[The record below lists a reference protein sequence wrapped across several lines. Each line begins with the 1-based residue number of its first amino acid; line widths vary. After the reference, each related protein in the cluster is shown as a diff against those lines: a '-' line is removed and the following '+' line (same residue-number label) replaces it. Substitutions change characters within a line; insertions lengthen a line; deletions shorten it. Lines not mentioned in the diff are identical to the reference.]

1 MSTIY
6 IHWPYCLSKCYY
18 CDFNSIVCKNKINY
32 LKYYQLYKNVLHK
45 FIEQFYDNEEI
56 TSIYFGGGTPS
67 LVDPIFIDN
76 LLNYIYKTF
85 KISRDVEI
93 TIEVNPKT
101 IDKYKANKF
110 KLSGINR
117 ISIGVQSLID
127 EDLRILGR
135 IHNSYDAIKCIYDM
149 SNIFNNVS
157 IDIIYNRPG
166 QKIEDWIEELNQVL
180 LLPIQHVSMY
190 ELIIEEN
197 TYIKYLIDK
206 GFIEQPSND
215 SDFME
220 ETIKIA
226 ESNGFEM
233 YEISNY
239 VKNGTQLYS
248 KHNLSY
254 WNYDRYYGVGAGAHS
269 RVSNGNELYAIEQVN
284 NVNDWLLWA
293 ENPKFNLELLSEDD
307 IYKEQLIMGLRTKFG
322 VNISNLNKKMVKKYK
337 LFDKMRVLKKNS
349 YIMEASCDP
358 TSVEQLCD
366 PTAVAAVDTDS
377 NLILTYKGM
386 LKLNM
391 IVEYL
396 T

>member
-18 CDFNSIVCKNKINY
+18 CDFNSVVCKNNINY
-32 LKYYQLYKNVLHK
+32 LKYYQLYKNVLNK
-45 FIEQFYDNEEI
+45 FKEQFYNNEEI

-76 LLNYIYKTF
+76 LLNYIYNIF
-85 KISRDVEI
+85 RISDNVEI
-93 TIEVNPKT
+93 TIEANPKT
-101 IDKYKANKF
+101 IDKYKAQQF
-110 KLSGINR
+110 KCSGVNR
-117 ISIGVQSLID
+117 ISIGVQSIID
-127 EDLRILGR
+127 EDLRVLGR
-135 IHNSYDAIKCIYDM
+135 IHNSYDAIKCVYDM
-149 SNIFNNVS
+149 SDIFNNIS

-166 QKIEDWIEELNQVL
+166 QKIEDWVEELNRIL
-180 LLPIQHVSMY
+180 LLPIQHISMY
-190 ELIIEEN
+190 ELIIEDN

-206 GFIEQPSND
+206 GFIEKPSNN
-215 SDFME
+215 SKFME

-226 ESNGFEM
+226 KYNGFEM

-239 VKNGTQLYS
+239 VKKDKRLYS

-269 RVSNGNELYAIEQVN
+269 RVSNGNNIYAIEQLN
-284 NVNDWLLWA
+284 NINDWLLWS
-293 ENPKFNLELLSEDD
+293 ENPEFDLEQLSEDD

-322 VNISNLNKKMVKKYK
+322 VNINNLNKKMIKKYK
-337 LFDKMRVLKKNS
+337 LFDKMKVLKENS
-349 YIMEASCDP
+349 YI
-358 TSVEQLCD
+358 
-366 PTAVAAVDTDS
+366 VDTTEINTVDNNN

>member
-45 FIEQFYDNEEI
+45 FIEQFYNNEEI

-67 LVDPIFIDN
+67 LIDPIFIDN
-76 LLNYIYKTF
+76 LLNYIYRTF
-85 KISRDVEI
+85 KISSDVEI
-93 TIEVNPKT
+93 TIETNPKT
-101 IDKYKANKF
+101 IDKYKASKF
-110 KLSGINR
+110 KSLGVNR
-117 ISIGVQSLID
+117 ISIGVQSIID

-135 IHNSYDAIKCIYDM
+135 IHNSYDAIKCVYDM
-149 SNIFNNVS
+149 SNIFDNVS

-166 QKIEDWIEELNQVL
+166 QKIKNWIEELNRIL
-180 LLPIQHVSMY
+180 LLPIQHISMY
-190 ELIIEEN
+190 ELIIEDN

-206 GFIEQPSND
+206 GFIESPSND
-215 SDFME
+215 SNFME
-220 ETIKIA
+220 ETTKIA
-226 ESNGFEM
+226 KSNGFEM

-239 VKNGTQLYS
+239 VKSGTQLYS

-269 RVSNGNELYAIEQVN
+269 RVSNGNELYAIEQIN
-284 NVNDWLLWA
+284 NVNDWLLWT
-293 ENPKFNLELLSEDD
+293 EDPKFNLELLSEDD

-322 VNISNLNKKMVKKYK
+322 VNINNLNKEMIKKYK
-337 LFDKMRVLKKNS
+337 LFDKIKVLKENS
-349 YIMEASCDP
+349 YIRESSCDP
-358 TSVEQLCD
+358 I
-366 PTAVAAVDTDS
+366 AIKMIAVDTDS
-377 NLILTYKGM
+377 NLILTYNGM

>member
-18 CDFNSIVCKNKINY
+18 CDFNSIVCKNNINY

-45 FIEQFYDNEEI
+45 FIEQFYNNEEI

-76 LLNYIYKTF
+76 LLNYIYKVF
-85 KISRDVEI
+85 KVSNDVEI
-93 TIEVNPKT
+93 TIEANPKT
-101 IDKYKANKF
+101 IDKYKANQF
-110 KLSGINR
+110 KRSGINR
-117 ISIGVQSLID
+117 ISIGVQSIID

-135 IHNSYDAIKCIYDM
+135 IHNSYDAIKCVYDM
-149 SNIFNNVS
+149 SDIFNNVS

-166 QKIEDWIEELNQVL
+166 QKIEDWIEELKKIL
-180 LLPIQHVSMY
+180 LLPIQHISMY
-190 ELIIEEN
+190 ELIVENN

-206 GFIEQPSND
+206 GFIEEPSNN

-226 ESNGFEM
+226 KNYGFEM

-239 VKNGTQLYS
+239 IKNGTQLYS
-248 KHNLSY
+248 KHNMSY
-254 WNYDRYYGVGAGAHS
+254 WNYDRYYGVGAGSHS
-269 RVSNGNELYAIEQVN
+269 RVSSGNNIYAIEQLSN
-284 NVNDWLLWA
+284 INDWLLWA
-293 ENPKFNLELLSEDD
+293 ENPNFNSQPLSEDD

-322 VNISNLNKKMVKKYK
+322 VNINNLNKEMTKKYK
-337 LFDKMRVLKKNS
+337 LFEKTKVLKENAYIVGIDNS
-349 YIMEASCDP
+349 N
-358 TSVEQLCD
+358 
-366 PTAVAAVDTDS
+366 
-377 NLILTYKGM
+377 NLILSYKGM